1 MRAIRAWFARLGEL
15 VFRQRRDLELAAE
28 MESHIQMHV
37 EDGVRAGLAP
47 DEARRRALIALGG
60 IEQTEEN
67 YRDRRGFPV
76 FEAVIQDLLF
86 GLRLL
91 RKNPGFTAVAVLT
104 LALGIGANTA
114 IFSVVNAVLLRP
126 LPFDQPGALT
136 KLYHTPPQAS
146 FPGIATFSVSPA
158 NFLDWRS
165 QSQAFEAMAAI
176 GFARFT
182 LTGKARPEAIPAA
195 LVNSAFFSILRAR
208 PFLGRAFLE
217 DEDEPGRDHEVVL
230 SYSFWRGRLGGDHEI
245 VGKSIE
251 LNGEPFTVVG
261 VMGPGFDFPVFAGL
275 DEHMQM
281 WKPLAWTDRQRAVR
295 DNHNYM
301 IVARLKNGVALKQAQ
316 AELDAISNRLAQ
328 QYPKDDKGWG
338 AIAIPL
344 GKDLV
349 GDIRP
354 SLLILLGAVALV
366 LLIACA
372 NVANLL
378 LARTLSRRKE
388 IAIRAAL
395 GAGRGRLL
403 QQALSETLL
412 LALAGGALGL
422 LFAHYGVELIVN
434 FLGQRLPRFREI
446 GLDGWV
452 LAFTLGASLVTGL
465 AAGLLPA
472 LHLAKEESSQA
483 LKQSPGQVTVDAVGS
498 RTRSVLV
505 ASEVALSL
513 MLLIGAGLL
522 IRSLWALR
530 DSNPGFDPTHVL
542 TMAVSIPPTKFA
554 DPGQQIRFFNRIL
567 ERVRAVP
574 GVESAGTNDDLPLAG
589 GSHEPILAE
598 GWPVVPMS
606 DQPEVDVRIISPGY
620 LSAMRIPLL
629 RGRDFDD
636 SDAEGRAGAVLIS
649 QSMAKQ
655 FWPNENAI
663 GKHVTL
669 YFYPQMTRV
678 VVGVVADVKEDGLN
692 QKRAPAGLYFPLAQ
706 LTAPKDL
713 QWQSF
718 GMNLLVRTAQNPS
731 SIAGALAEAVH
742 GVDPEV
748 ALLNVRT
755 MEDLVSASLSPQR
768 FTMLLLAAFAGLAV
782 LLATTGIYSVI
793 SYSVSRRKHEIGIR
807 ISVGASPADVLLLVL
822 RQGMMLATMGLAIGI
837 IGALLLSRLMA
848 TVVYGVKP
856 SDPLTFVAVPLL
868 LGCVAVVACYIPA
881 RRAMRLDAVVFNS
894 SQRSLGR
901 PARSAHAPCISG
913 CGHLLRRVVQFL
925 FRNDGLACGFLAAP
939 AGSSKHRASGRH
951 NGRESHEPG
960 GLRHVVVNGFHT
972 APPEIRFV
980 PKTGSTRI
988 L

>member
-1 MRAIRAWFARLGEL
+1 MRAVRAWFVRLGEL
-15 VFRQRRDLELAAE
+15 VFRQRRDTELAAE
-28 MESHIQMHV
+28 MDSHLQMHIA
-37 EDGVRAGLAP
+37 DGVRSGLSP
-47 DEARRRALIALGG
+47 EEARRQALLALGG
-60 IEQTEEN
+60 VDQTIEN

-76 FEAVIQDLLF
+76 FEAVIQDLRF
-86 GLRLL
+86 GLRML

-126 LPFDQPGALT
+126 LPFDQPDALV
-136 KLYHTPPQAS
+136 KLYHTPPQVS
-146 FPGIATFSVSPA
+146 FPGIATFALSPA

-165 QSQAFEAMAAI
+165 QSQTFEAMAAI

-195 LVNSAFFSILRAR
+195 LVHSAFFSILRAR

-230 SYSFWRGRLGGDHEI
+230 SYSFWRGHLGGDREI

-301 IVARLKNGVALKQAQ
+301 VVARIKNGVPLKQAQ
-316 AELDAISNRLAQ
+316 AELDAISSRLAQ

-412 LALAGGALGL
+412 LALAGGVLGL

-434 FLGQRLPRFREI
+434 FLGQRLPRFSEI

-472 LHLAKEESSQA
+472 LHLAKEESNQA
-483 LKQSPGQVTVDAVGS
+483 LKESPGQVAADAVGS
-498 RTRSVLV
+498 RTRSTLV
-505 ASEVALSL
+505 VSEVALSL
-513 MLLIGAGLL
+513 TLLIGAGLL

-542 TMAVSIPPTKFA
+542 TMAISIPPTKFA

-574 GVESAGTNDDLPLAG
+574 GVESAGTNDDLPLVG

-629 RGRDFDD
+629 SGRDFDD

-655 FWPNENAI
+655 FWPNENPL
-663 GKHVTL
+663 GKHVML
-669 YFYPQMTRV
+669 YFYPQLTRV
-678 VVGVVADVKEDGLN
+678 VVGIVADVKQDGLN
-692 QKRAPAGLYFPLAQ
+692 QKRTAASLYFPLAQ
-706 LTAPKDL
+706 LTAPGS
-713 QWQSF
+713 QAWQSF
-718 GMNLLVRTAQNPS
+718 GEALVVRTALDPS
-731 SIAGALAEAVH
+731 SLAAAVANAIH
-742 GVDPEV
+742 EVDPEV

-755 MEDLVSASLSPQR
+755 MDDLVSASLSPQR
-768 FTMLLLAAFAGLAV
+768 FTMLLLAAFAGLAL
-782 LLATTGIYSVI
+782 LLAAVGIYSVI
-793 SYSVSRRKHEIGIR
+793 SYSVSRRTHEIGIR
-807 ISVGASPADVLLLVL
+807 TALGAAQGEILRLVL
-822 RQGMMLATMGLAIGI
+822 KQGAKLALVGVALGTLA
-837 IGALLLSRLMA
+837 ALALTRLMQGLL
-848 TVVYGVKP
+848 YGV
-856 SDPLTFVAVPLL
+856 SATDAATFVAVAVFLIAVALL
-868 LGCVAVVACYIPA
+868 ACYIPA
-881 RRAMRLDAVVFNS
+881 RRAMRIDPVV
-894 SQRSLGR
+894 
-901 PARSAHAPCISG
+901 A
-913 CGHLLRRVVQFL
+913 LRY
-925 FRNDGLACGFLAAP
+925 
-939 AGSSKHRASGRH
+939 
-951 NGRESHEPG
+951 E
-960 GLRHVVVNGFHT
+960 
-972 APPEIRFV
+972 
-980 PKTGSTRI
+980 
-988 L
+988 